1 MLQHREA
8 VAFKA
13 LSILDTTRAFG
24 HKSALDLAGSSYS
37 SFAYA
42 TSSFSYDTST
52 WSTAA
57 HVVIG
62 FNTLLK
68 DLEAKGIVIKA

>member
-1 MLQHREA
+1 MVDFREP
-8 VAFKA
+8 VKIK
-13 LSILDTTRAFG
+13 LTSMIDCSRTFG
-24 HKSALDLAGSSYS
+24 HKSYLDLAGSSYS

-42 TSSFSYDTST
+42 TSSASYDTST

-57 HVVIG
+57 HIVIG

-68 DLEAKGIVIKA
+68 DLEAKGIIIKG